1 MKKRIYFFCIFIFF
15 NFSLFSQIQYSEE
28 AQNLGLENTSYG
40 TGLLGGGISFYDF
53 DNDGW
58 DDITVSSEEGSPVKF
73 LKNNNGTFSEISLN
87 ISDELFETKTV
98 QWVDFDN
105 DGDNDLFVTSNIDSD
120 RLYNNDGNMN
130 FTDITV
136 SSGLITA
143 NNFSYGGS
151 WGDYNNDGY
160 LDLFICSRDLSF
172 QSSNILYKNN
182 GDGTFTIINSLVG
195 LPEINNF
202 PSFCSAF
209 FDYNNDGWQDIYIA
223 NDKYGYVNL
232 LYKNNG
238 DETFT
243 EVGALAGIG
252 VSIDA
257 MSTTIGDYNNDGWL
271 DIYTTNSF
279 DGNVFFI
286 NNGDGTFTDIAS
298 SNGTLFESVA
308 WGAVFL
314 DAENDSDLDLYV
326 SGMLDGSGGTL
337 PSAFYENDGLGNY
350 SIPLNAGFIQDTAI
364 SFSNAIGDIDNNG
377 YPDITVLNYAPNDI
391 FLWKNITATTNN
403 WLKVKLQGTES
414 NLQGIGSKIEIS
426 VNGEKHYNYTLLGE
440 GYLGQNSAYEFFGIG
455 NALSIDYIKVTWLS
469 GIVDYIENPA
479 INEHLTII
487 EGSIL
492 SVNDN
497 SLLIN
502 DVLIYP
508 NPGKVFTISID
519 DSLLNSNLLV
529 TDITGKLLL
538 NNTLNTENT
547 VLNMSEFNPG
557 VYLFTI
563 KNGEFFVSKRVII
576 K

>member
-105 DGDNDLFVTSNIDSD
+105 DGDNDLFVTRNTDSN
-120 RLYNNDGNMN
+120 RLYDNDGNMS
-130 FTDITV
+130 FTDITDIA
-136 SSGLITA
+136 GLQIVDHFTFGA
-143 NNFSYGGS
+143 S
-151 WGDYNNDGY
+151 WGDYNNDGW
-160 LDLFICSRDLSF
+160 LDLFINSRDEGNLAH
-172 QSSNILYKNN
+172 NVLYKNN
-182 GDGTFTIINSLVG
+182 SNGTFTDVTADTGIIL
-195 LPEINNF
+195 EAYM
-202 PSFCSAF
+202 SFCAAF
-209 FDYNNDGWQDIYIA
+209 LDYNNDGWQDIYIA
-223 NDKYGYVNL
+223 NDKYDFQNL

-238 DETFT
+238 DGTFV
-243 EVGALAGIG
+243 EVSLEAGIN

-257 MSTTIGDYNNDGWL
+257 MSTTIDDYNTDGWL

-414 NLQGIGSKIEIS
+414 NRQGIGSKIEIS
-426 VNGEKHYNYTLLGE
+426 VNGEKQYNYTLLGE

-455 NALSIDYIKVTWLS
+455 NALSIDFIKVTWLS

-487 EGSIL
+487 EGSFL

-538 NNTLNTENT
+538 NNALNTENT
-547 VLNMSEFNPG
+547 VLDMIEFNPG